1 MERAK
6 RTIHQVLNLE
16 RSGGKLLQRDDCTL
30 ILSDCEFVPYSSI
43 QLIADQY
50 PQLQISVNHTD
61 HSSSGF
67 IVVFA
72 LTPHMNVFKSSVC
85 MQLFLVLVA
94 MVAACTIPMFD
105 CWTNMF

>member
-1 MERAK
+1 MQRAK
-6 RTIHQVLNLE
+6 RTINQVLNLE
-16 RSGGKLLQRDDCTL
+16 RSGGKLLQRDDYTL

-50 PQLQISVNHTD
+50 PHLQISVNHTD

-72 LTPHMNVFKSSVC
+72 LTPHLNVFKTSAC
-85 MQLFLVLVA
+85 MQLFLILTATVV
-94 MVAACTIPMFD
+94 VCTIPMFD